1 MSLCALHKLGRC
13 NKLVNEYRNA
23 SDEWCNKVI
32 LAEED
37 LAKIKGKALC
47 ENHGRHPE
55 RIGRPTTPSP
65 PAKKLKANCLESF
78 QSPITPASP
87 KSNSKMVEAATQ
99 TDEKIEVK
107 SCLGLNNEF
116 LEKFIEH
123 RFGKTILDE
132 EGYLWGKKNEGWTTF
147 RAEFCTGMARSN
159 FAKRCSDCDRLHSA
173 MSQARAKKSKSSE
186 AHKFVPIS
194 SLRISPYV
202 KELLEQFKKDQKD
215 NKAPETPNVDDLEIE
230 VSPCP
235 FWDEILKDCAHFFFT
250 LQNRADN
257 DYLVNVCLKAL
268 EENPNIKNTF
278 FGELMKQQLLCAT
291 SVRGSSL
298 FI

>member
-1 MSLCALHKLGRC
+1 MS
-13 NKLVNEYRNA
+13 
-23 SDEWCNKVI
+23 
-32 LAEED
+32 EED
-37 LAKIKGKALC
+37 AAKVKDEGLC
-47 ENHGRHPE
+47 EYHSRHPE
-55 RIGRPTTPSP
+55 RIGRSTTPSP
-65 PAKKLKANCLESF
+65 PAKKLKAHGLESS

-99 TDEKIEVK
+99 TDEKIEVE
-107 SCLGLNNEF
+107 SCLGLNNEL

-215 NKAPETPNVDDLEIE
+215 NKVPEIPNVDDLEIE

-235 FWDEILKDCAHFFFT
+235 LNFEILKYCAH
-250 LQNRADN
+250 
-257 DYLVNVCLKAL
+257 
-268 EENPNIKNTF
+268 
-278 FGELMKQQLLCAT
+278 
-291 SVRGSSL
+291 SSSSRTAQTTIIL
-298 FI
+298 